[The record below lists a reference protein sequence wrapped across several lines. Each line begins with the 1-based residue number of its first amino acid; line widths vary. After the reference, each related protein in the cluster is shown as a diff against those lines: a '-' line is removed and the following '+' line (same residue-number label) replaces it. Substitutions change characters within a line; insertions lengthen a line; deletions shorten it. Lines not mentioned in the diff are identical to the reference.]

1 MSSEKT
7 AAVAGIPVEHGGAT
21 GERPLIPQVCK
32 LIKITQETPDVK
44 SFRLQT
50 LDGKKPFDAEPG
62 QLGMYGVL
70 DAGECMFCVSA
81 QSDEWIEFTVKRVG
95 LVTERMHALSE
106 GDQVSV
112 RGPYG
117 NGWPY
122 EACKG
127 RDMLFIAGGIGLP
140 PVRAFLRYCLE
151 HRDDYGRI
159 DLVYSA
165 ANYKDLVFKDQLFE
179 EWPAIRDTHV
189 HVSVYH
195 GSPEWQG
202 EIAYTAPFLE
212 SLELGPENNRVA
224 VLCGGPSLYRTCSK
238 TLAEQGYDPGNI
250 LTTLEMRMKCGV
262 GKCGRCNIGGRF
274 ICLDGPVFTQAEV
287 NEMHRDA

>member
-1 MSSEKT
+1 MSNTE
-7 AAVAGIPVEHGGAT
+7 AQAAGIPVEHGGAT

-70 DAGECMFCVSA
+70 DSGECMFCVSA
-81 QSDEWIEFTVKRVG
+81 QSDDWIEFTVKRVG
-95 LVTERMHALSE
+95 LVTERMHTLSE

-117 NGWPY
+117 NWWPY

-140 PVRAFLRYCLE
+140 PVRAFLRWCPIL
-151 HRDDYGRI
+151 RR
-159 DLVYSA
+159 SA
-165 ANYKDLVFKDQLFE
+165 TRQRSAGVRRNPTPMLF
-179 EWPAIRDTHV
+179 WR
-189 HVSVYH
+189 
-195 GSPEWQG
+195 
-202 EIAYTAPFLE
+202 
-212 SLELGPENNRVA
+212 
-224 VLCGGPSLYRTCSK
+224 
-238 TLAEQGYDPGNI
+238 
-250 LTTLEMRMKCGV
+250 
-262 GKCGRCNIGGRF
+262 
-274 ICLDGPVFTQAEV
+274 
-287 NEMHRDA
+287 

>member
-1 MSSEKT
+1 MTST
-7 AAVAGIPVEHGGAT
+7 NTQAVGGIHIEHGGAT

-32 LIKITQETPDVK
+32 LIKITEETSDVK
-44 SFRLQT
+44 SFRMQT
-50 LDGKKPFDAEPG
+50 LDGKKPFDAKPG
-62 QLGMYGVL
+62 QLGMFGVL
-70 DAGECMFCVSA
+70 DSGECMFCVSA

-95 LVTERMHALSE
+95 LVTERMHELAV
-106 GDQVSV
+106 GDQVTV

-117 NGWPY
+117 NWWPY
-122 EACKG
+122 EECKG

-165 ANYKDLVFKDQLFE
+165 ANYKDLVFKDQLFR
-179 EWPAIRDTHV
+179 EWVGCPDTNV

-195 GSPEWQG
+195 GTPDWDG
-202 EIAYTAPFLE
+202 PIAYTAPFLAG
-212 SLELGPENNRVA
+212 LEIGPENGRVA
-224 VLCGGPSLYRTCSK
+224 VLCGGPSLSRTCSK
-238 TLAEQGYDPGNI
+238 TLRDQGYDPGNI

-274 ICLDGPVFTQAEV
+274 ICLDGPVFSQAEV
-287 NEMHRDA
+287 NAMHRDA